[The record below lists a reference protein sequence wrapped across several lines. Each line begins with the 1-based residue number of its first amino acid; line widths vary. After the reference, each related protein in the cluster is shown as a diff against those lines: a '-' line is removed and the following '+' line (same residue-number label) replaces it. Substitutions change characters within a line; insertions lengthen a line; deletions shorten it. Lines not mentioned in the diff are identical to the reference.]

1 MPQKCSF
8 PAKLK
13 SGSISRAVNL
23 FTFTTLLNRISQ
35 NSDLS
40 SKNNNNNKKNK
51 HTKKTSR
58 KIPPFTVLHK
68 SVSFPKILLSLQRV
82 SLVSFQ

>member
-8 PAKLK
+8 HAKLK
-13 SGSISRAVNL
+13 SESISRAVNL
-23 FTFTTLLNRISQ
+23 FSFTTLLNRISQ

-40 SKNNNNNKKNK
+40 SKNNKNNEKNK
-51 HTKKTSR
+51 QKKTSR